1 MHFMYI
7 WFIHLKSM
15 IFLSLKKQSCPLP
28 WANIV
33 KNYVLKRQ
41 QKSMCAEV
49 HLVYLEIYLE
59 TY

>member
-1 MHFMYI
+1 MYI

>member
-1 MHFMYI
+1 MSGI
-7 WFIHLKSM
+7 PQDG
-15 IFLSLKKQSCPLP
+15 FLVSKWS
-28 WANIV
+28 NHTIV
-33 KNYVLKRQ
+33 RDIIKNYVLKRQ